1 MKIASFWFHQI
12 EKNTLLSVILIV
24 YNFKIGMLFFNGSSL
39 LFLQQVEKVMQHRE
53 LEQKLADA
61 KLEQASAYLAE
72 EQEKSRKEHLVVR
85 SIGSMI

>member
-1 MKIASFWFHQI
+1 
-12 EKNTLLSVILIV
+12 
-24 YNFKIGMLFFNGSSL
+24 
-39 LFLQQVEKVMQHRE
+39 MQHRE